1 MMAKLCDPSTMS
13 TPTSLSSLD
22 STPPKHTF
30 AVLYGLLNQMSDDTT
45 ALRDTMRSYSKRL
58 SNRDLREILLEPRLH
73 AVPWFRSVGLQTPCD
88 LETFLTFLFARIA
101 ERGDIHLDSRSLTL
115 NAKEAVLFGLQAGHH
130 KWIDVLQS
138 LPAVFE

>member
-1 MMAKLCDPSTMS
+1 MAKPSDPCTMS

-30 AVLYGLLNQMSDDTT
+30 QVLYGLLNQMSDDTT

-58 SNRDLREILLEPRLH
+58 SNRDLREVLLEPRLH

-88 LETFLTFLFARIA
+88 LETFLTFLFTRIA

-115 NAKEAVLFGLQAGHH
+115 NAKEAVLFRLQAGHH

>member
-1 MMAKLCDPSTMS
+1 MMAKPSDPCTMS

-58 SNRDLREILLEPRLH
+58 SNRDLREVLLEPRLH

-88 LETFLTFLFARIA
+88 LETFLTFLFTRIA
-101 ERGDIHLDSRSLTL
+101 ERGDIHLNSRSLTL

>member
-1 MMAKLCDPSTMS
+1 MMVKLCDPSTMS

-58 SNRDLREILLEPRLH
+58 SNRDLREILLETRLH
-73 AVPWFRSVGLQTPCD
+73 ATPWFRSVGLQTPCD
-88 LETFLTFLFARIA
+88 LETFLTFLFTRVA
-101 ERGDIHLDSRSLTL
+101 ERGDIHLDTRTMTL
-115 NAKEAVLFGLQAGHH
+115 NSKEAVLFGLQAGTHR
-130 KWIDVLQS
+130 WLDVLQQ

>member
-1 MMAKLCDPSTMS
+1 MS

-58 SNRDLREILLEPRLH
+58 SNRDLREVLLEPRLH
-73 AVPWFRSVGLQTPCD
+73 AVPWFRSVGLNSPCD
-88 LETFLTFLFARIA
+88 LESFLTFLFTRLA
-101 ERGDIHLDSRSLTL
+101 ERGDIHLDSRSMTL
-115 NAKEAVLFGLQAGHH
+115 NTNEAILFGLQAGQHR
-130 KWIDVLQS
+130 WLDVLQR
-138 LPAVFE
+138 LPSVFE

>member
-1 MMAKLCDPSTMS
+1 MLAKPSDPCTMS

-58 SNRDLREILLEPRLH
+58 SNRDLHEVLLEPRLH
-73 AVPWFRSVGLQTPCD
+73 AVPWFRSVGLNSPCD
-88 LETFLTFLFARIA
+88 LETFLTFLFTRIA
-101 ERGDIHLDSRSLTL
+101 ERGDIHLDSRSMTL
-115 NAKEAVLFGLQAGHH
+115 NTKEAILFGRQAGQHR
-130 KWIDVLQS
+130 WLDVLQR
-138 LPAVFE
+138 LPSVFE

>member
-1 MMAKLCDPSTMS
+1 MMAKPSDPCTMS

-58 SNRDLREILLEPRLH
+58 SNRDLREVLLEPRLH
-73 AVPWFRSVGLQTPCD
+73 AVPWFRSVGLNSPCD
-88 LETFLTFLFARIA
+88 LETFLTFLFTRLA
-101 ERGDIHLDSRSLTL
+101 ERGDIHLNSRSLTL
-115 NAKEAVLFGLQAGHH
+115 NAKEAILFGLQAGQHR
-130 KWIDVLQS
+130 WLDVLQR
-138 LPAVFE
+138 LPSVFE

>member
-1 MMAKLCDPSTMS
+1 MS

-58 SNRDLREILLEPRLH
+58 SNRDLREVLLEPRLH

-88 LETFLTFLFARIA
+88 LETFLTFLFTRIA
-101 ERGDIHLDSRSLTL
+101 ERGDIHLNSRSLTL

>member
-1 MMAKLCDPSTMS
+1 MS

-58 SNRDLREILLEPRLH
+58 SNRDLREVLLEPRLH

-88 LETFLTFLFARIA
+88 LETFLTFLFTRIA
-101 ERGDIHLDSRSLTL
+101 ERGDIHLNSRSLTL
-115 NAKEAVLFGLQAGHH
+115 NAKEAVLFRLQAGHH
-130 KWIDVLQS
+130 KWIDVLQN

>member
-1 MMAKLCDPSTMS
+1 MS

-22 STPPKHTF
+22 TTPPKHTY
-30 AVLYGLLNQMSDDTT
+30 ADIYGLINQMSDDTT

-58 SNRDLREILLEPRLH
+58 SNRDLREVLLEPRLH

-88 LETFLTFLFARIA
+88 LETFLTFLFTRIA
-101 ERGDIHLDSRSLTL
+101 ERGDFHLNSRSLTL

>member
-1 MMAKLCDPSTMS
+1 MS

-58 SNRDLREILLEPRLH
+58 SNRDLREVLLEPRLH
-73 AVPWFRSVGLQTPCD
+73 AVPWFRSVGLETPCD
-88 LETFLTFLFARIA
+88 LETFLTFLFTRIA
-101 ERGDIHLDSRSLTL
+101 ERGDIHLNSRSLTL

>member
-1 MMAKLCDPSTMS
+1 MLAKSSDPCTMS

-58 SNRDLREILLEPRLH
+58 SNRDLRELSLDPRLH
-73 AVPWFRSVGLQTPCD
+73 AVPWFRSVGLETPCD
-88 LETFLTFLFARIA
+88 LETFLTFLFTRVA
-101 ERGDIHLDSRSLTL
+101 ERGDIHLDTRSMTL
-115 NAKEAVLFGLQAGHH
+115 NAKEAVLFGLHAGQHR
-130 KWIDVLQS
+130 WLDVLQR
-138 LPAVFE
+138 LPSVFE

>member
-1 MMAKLCDPSTMS
+1 MS

-30 AVLYGLLNQMSDDTT
+30 QVLYGLLNQMSDDTT

-58 SNRDLREILLEPRLH
+58 SNRDLREVLLEPRLH

-88 LETFLTFLFARIA
+88 LETFLTFLFTRIA
-101 ERGDIHLDSRSLTL
+101 ERGDIHLNSRSITL
-115 NAKEAVLFGLQAGHH
+115 NAKEAVLFRLQAGHH
-130 KWIDVLQS
+130 KWMDVLQS

>member
-1 MMAKLCDPSTMS
+1 MS

-30 AVLYGLLNQMSDDTT
+30 QVLYGLLNQMSDDTT

-58 SNRDLREILLEPRLH
+58 SNRDLREVLLEPRLH

-88 LETFLTFLFARIA
+88 LETFLTFLFTRIA

-115 NAKEAVLFGLQAGHH
+115 NAKEAVLFRLQAGHH
-130 KWIDVLQS
+130 KWIDLLQS

>member
-1 MMAKLCDPSTMS
+1 MAKPSDPRTMS

-30 AVLYGLLNQMSDDTT
+30 QVLYGLLNQMSDDTT

-58 SNRDLREILLEPRLH
+58 SNRDLREVLLEPRLH

-88 LETFLTFLFARIA
+88 LETFLTFLFTRVA
-101 ERGDIHLDSRSLTL
+101 ERGDIHLNSRSITL
-115 NAKEAVLFGLQAGHH
+115 NAKEAILFGLQAGTH
-130 KWIDVLQS
+130 KWLDVLQR
-138 LPAVFE
+138 LPSVFE

>member
-1 MMAKLCDPSTMS
+1 MS

-88 LETFLTFLFARIA
+88 LETFLTFLFTRIA
-101 ERGDIHLDSRSLTL
+101 ERGDIHLNSRSLTL

>member
-1 MMAKLCDPSTMS
+1 MMTKASDPCTMS

-58 SNRDLREILLEPRLH
+58 SNRDLREVLLEPRLH
-73 AVPWFRSVGLQTPCD
+73 AVPWFRSVGLNSPCD
-88 LETFLTFLFARIA
+88 LETFLNFLFTRIA
-101 ERGDIHLDSRSLTL
+101 ERGDIHLNSRSMTL
-115 NAKEAVLFGLQAGHH
+115 NTKEAVLFGLQAGQHR
-130 KWIDVLQS
+130 WLDVLQR
-138 LPAVFE
+138 LPSVFE

>member
-1 MMAKLCDPSTMS
+1 MLAQSSDPCTMS

-30 AVLYGLLNQMSDDTT
+30 QVLYGLLNQMSDDTT

-58 SNRDLREILLEPRLH
+58 SNRDLREVLLEPRLH

-88 LETFLTFLFARIA
+88 LETFLTFLFTRIA
-101 ERGDIHLDSRSLTL
+101 ERGDIHLNSRSLTL

-130 KWIDVLQS
+130 KWIDLLQN

>member
-1 MMAKLCDPSTMS
+1 MLAKPSDPCTMS

-58 SNRDLREILLEPRLH
+58 SNRDLREVLLEPRLH
-73 AVPWFRSVGLQTPCD
+73 AVPWFRSVGLNSPCD
-88 LETFLTFLFARIA
+88 LETFLTFLYTRIA
-101 ERGDIHLDSRSLTL
+101 SEVIFT
-115 NAKEAVLFGLQAGHH
+115 
-130 KWIDVLQS
+130 
-138 LPAVFE
+138 

>member
-1 MMAKLCDPSTMS
+1 MMIKPCDPCTMS

-58 SNRDLREILLEPRLH
+58 SNRDLREVLLEPRLH
-73 AVPWFRSVGLQTPCD
+73 AVPWFRSVGLNSPCD
-88 LETFLTFLFARIA
+88 LETFLTFLFTRLA
-101 ERGDIHLDSRSLTL
+101 ERGDIHLNSRSLTL
-115 NAKEAVLFGLQAGHH
+115 NAKEAILFGLQAGQHR
-130 KWIDVLQS
+130 WLDVLQR
-138 LPAVFE
+138 LPSVFE

>member
-1 MMAKLCDPSTMS
+1 MMAKPSDPCIMS

-30 AVLYGLLNQMSDDTT
+30 QVLYGLLNQMSDDTT

-58 SNRDLREILLEPRLH
+58 SNRDLRELLLDPRLH

-88 LETFLTFLFARIA
+88 LETFLTFLFTRSA
-101 ERGDIHLDSRSLTL
+101 ERGDIHLNSRSITL
-115 NAKEAVLFGLQAGHH
+115 NAKEAVLFGLQAGTHR
-130 KWIDVLQS
+130 WLDVLQR
-138 LPAVFE
+138 LPSVFE

>member
-1 MMAKLCDPSTMS
+1 MLAKPYDPCTMS

-58 SNRDLREILLEPRLH
+58 SNRDLREVLLEPRLH

-88 LETFLTFLFARIA
+88 LETFLTFLFTRIA
-101 ERGDIHLDSRSLTL
+101 ERGDIHLNSRSITL
-115 NAKEAVLFGLQAGHH
+115 NSKEAILFRLQAGHH

>member
-1 MMAKLCDPSTMS
+1 MQAKPSDPRTMS

-30 AVLYGLLNQMSDDTT
+30 QVLYGLLNQMSDDTT

-58 SNRDLREILLEPRLH
+58 SNRDLREVLLEPRLH

-88 LETFLTFLFARIA
+88 LETFLTFLFTRVA
-101 ERGDIHLDSRSLTL
+101 ERGDIHLNSRSITL
-115 NAKEAVLFGLQAGHH
+115 NAKEAVLFGLQAGTHR
-130 KWIDVLQS
+130 WLDVLQQ

>member
-1 MMAKLCDPSTMS
+1 MS

-30 AVLYGLLNQMSDDTT
+30 QVLYGLLNQMSDDTT

-58 SNRDLREILLEPRLH
+58 SNRDLREVLLEPRLH

-88 LETFLTFLFARIA
+88 LETFLTFLFTRIA
-101 ERGDIHLDSRSLTL
+101 ERGDIHLDSRRITL

-130 KWIDVLQS
+130 KWIDLLQS

>member
-1 MMAKLCDPSTMS
+1 MQAKPSDPRTMS

-30 AVLYGLLNQMSDDTT
+30 QVLYGLLNQMSDDTT

-58 SNRDLREILLEPRLH
+58 SNRDLREVLLEPRLH

-88 LETFLTFLFARIA
+88 LETFLTFLFTRIA
-101 ERGDIHLDSRSLTL
+101 ERGDIHLNSRSITL
-115 NAKEAVLFGLQAGHH
+115 NAKEAVLFGLQAGTHR
-130 KWIDVLQS
+130 WLDVLQQ
-138 LPAVFE
+138 LPVVFE

>member
-1 MMAKLCDPSTMS
+1 
-13 TPTSLSSLD
+13 
-22 STPPKHTF
+22 
-30 AVLYGLLNQMSDDTT
+30 MSDDTT

-58 SNRDLREILLEPRLH
+58 SNRDLREVLLEPRLH

-88 LETFLTFLFARIA
+88 LETFLTFLFTRIA
-101 ERGDIHLDSRSLTL
+101 ERGDIHLDSRSITL
-115 NAKEAVLFGLQAGHH
+115 NSKEAVLFGLQAGHH

>member
-1 MMAKLCDPSTMS
+1 MS

-58 SNRDLREILLEPRLH
+58 SNRDLREVLLEPRLH
-73 AVPWFRSVGLQTPCD
+73 AVPWFRSVGLNSPCD
-88 LETFLTFLFARIA
+88 LETFLTFLFTRLA
-101 ERGDIHLDSRSLTL
+101 ERGDIHLNSRSLTL
-115 NAKEAVLFGLQAGHH
+115 NAKEAILFGLQAGQHR
-130 KWIDVLQS
+130 WLDVLQR
-138 LPAVFE
+138 LPSVFE

>member
-1 MMAKLCDPSTMS
+1 MLAKSSDSCTMS

-58 SNRDLREILLEPRLH
+58 SNRDLREVLLEPRLH

-88 LETFLTFLFARIA
+88 LETFLTFLFTRIA
-101 ERGDIHLDSRSLTL
+101 ERGDIHLNSRSLTL

>member
-1 MMAKLCDPSTMS
+1 MLAKSSDPCTMS

-30 AVLYGLLNQMSDDTT
+30 AVLYGLLNQMSDDTI

-73 AVPWFRSVGLQTPCD
+73 AVPWFRSVGLETPCD
-88 LETFLTFLFARIA
+88 LETFLTFLFTRVA
-101 ERGDIHLDSRSLTL
+101 ERGDIHLDSRSMTL
-115 NAKEAVLFGLQAGHH
+115 NAKEAVLFGLQAGQHR
-130 KWIDVLQS
+130 WLDVLQR

>member
-1 MMAKLCDPSTMS
+1 MAKPSDPCTMS

-58 SNRDLREILLEPRLH
+58 SNRDLREVLLEPRLH
-73 AVPWFRSVGLQTPCD
+73 AVPWFRSVGLNSPCD
-88 LETFLTFLFARIA
+88 LETFLTFLFTRLA
-101 ERGDIHLDSRSLTL
+101 ERGDIHLNSRSLTL
-115 NAKEAVLFGLQAGHH
+115 NAKEAILFGLQAGQHR
-130 KWIDVLQS
+130 WLDVLQR
-138 LPAVFE
+138 LPSVFE

>member
-1 MMAKLCDPSTMS
+1 MLAKPSDSCTMS

-30 AVLYGLLNQMSDDTT
+30 QVLYGLLNQMSDDTT

-58 SNRDLREILLEPRLH
+58 SNRDLREVLLEPRLH

-88 LETFLTFLFARIA
+88 LETFLTFLFTRIA
-101 ERGDIHLDSRSLTL
+101 ERGDIHLNSRSITL
-115 NAKEAVLFGLQAGHH
+115 NAKEAVLFRLQAGHH

>member
-1 MMAKLCDPSTMS
+1 MQAKPSDPRTMS

-30 AVLYGLLNQMSDDTT
+30 QVLYGLLNQMSDDTT

-58 SNRDLREILLEPRLH
+58 SNRDLREVLLEPRLH

-88 LETFLTFLFARIA
+88 LETFLTFLFTRVA
-101 ERGDIHLDSRSLTL
+101 ERGDIHLNSRSITL
-115 NAKEAVLFGLQAGHH
+115 NAKEAVLFGLQAGTHR
-130 KWIDVLQS
+130 WLDVLQR
-138 LPAVFE
+138 LPVVFE

>member
-1 MMAKLCDPSTMS
+1 MLAKPSDPCTMS

-30 AVLYGLLNQMSDDTT
+30 QVLYGLLNQMSDDTT

-58 SNRDLREILLEPRLH
+58 SNRDLREVLLEPRLH

-88 LETFLTFLFARIA
+88 LETFLTFLFTRIA
-101 ERGDIHLDSRSLTL
+101 ERGDIHLDSRRITL